1 RLRRPDMHDQADPAG
16 VTLGELEQRAADAVD
31 PGWTADALATLV
43 RVPSITGDEGAVQD
57 VVAALLGEAGAHIE
71 RVEADPAAARRD
83 PDWPGEEMPRDRLP
97 IVFGRIGRPGGRRLL
112 LVGHVDVVPIGDPA
126 SWTRDPWAAQREG
139 DRVYGRGA
147 VDMKGGV

>member
-1 RLRRPDMHDQADPAG
+1 VTGAG
-16 VTLGELEQRAADAVD
+16 ALGALERQAADAVD
-31 PGWTADALATLV
+31 PGWTAAALSAIV

-57 VVAALLGEAGAHIE
+57 RMAALLAEVGTAVE
-71 RVEADPAAARRD
+71 RVEVDPAEARRD

-126 SWTRDPWAAQREG
+126 TWTRDPWGATREG
-139 DRVYGRGA
+139 ERLYGRGA
-147 VDMKGGV
+147 VDM